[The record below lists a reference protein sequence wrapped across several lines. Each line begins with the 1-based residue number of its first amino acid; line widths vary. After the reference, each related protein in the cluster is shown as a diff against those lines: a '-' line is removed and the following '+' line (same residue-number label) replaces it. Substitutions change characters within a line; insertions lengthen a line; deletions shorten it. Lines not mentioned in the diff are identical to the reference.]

1 MTLQFAGLL
10 SEFSLGLPLRSG
22 GLLLLAL
29 GGLSLVWVWVRAA
42 RDPRRRF
49 PLLAGWPLPGALWI
63 AAPLS
68 VLVLVVTVPAP
79 DALATPG
86 LPLQARGASF
96 PLLAG
101 LPWMLAAGWIGG
113 AQASLVAALG
123 GFVRGGWNTHSLLTP
138 LSTGLQALLAA
149 WLLRRDYPDAL
160 GRAARQPI
168 VAAMVSGV
176 AFGALRCLELY
187 LYSGGGLFDGF
198 EYVSGLVRPT
208 FQAALL
214 EALVAGIGA
223 EIARTV
229 APARWTRP
237 AKLTPGPHQ
246 RSLGAR
252 MVSVFVGVGIVAAV
266 FLLVGNWLLAEASA
280 RDLVKREMSQL
291 SGQAA
296 AGIPFFVQ
304 TGRSFLTR
312 LSQDIARGDLSAD
325 DLEAART
332 GLAFFQRLAVVDS
345 AGRVLAVMPAE
356 DGNSLK
362 LDLAVEA
369 ALSTALAGVGQEV
382 TAVPAAD
389 PSAVEM
395 VFLVPI
401 RDSGGSVPAVL
412 LGWTELATNPLL
424 QPVQALLQGATDR
437 DAVIVDEA
445 GLVLLPSTS
454 LLVGRRQVV
463 PEASLDRLL
472 EETAPDG
479 THRLVQVTDV
489 PGYPWRVQVSLPVS
503 VVNRLALQ
511 IAARLFGVMAAV
523 GLLVVVLVYA
533 SSRRLTRPLRAM
545 AVAAESIAR
554 GHLDQSLPGLGE
566 DEIGRLAASFERMR
580 RSLKSRLDEMDLLL
594 GASQRLASSYE
605 LEQVLPPILEGVREL
620 TRSDQVRLVL
630 VADGAGWPSAPLF
643 ASGGDPGGWAD
654 LDPAILELCRQRGR
668 FVLENPARARALLD
682 LGSLSAPLE
691 GLLALPLRS
700 EDVFVGC
707 LWVGY
712 LRPHIFSPA
721 ETNLLSILAGQLGVS
736 VANARLFL
744 QAQVER
750 SRLSSILETTPD
762 GVILLDEHGSVLLA
776 NPATE
781 VILRTTAEEARGRA
795 SADVLAAPDLLEL
808 LDRSGE
814 AGGTGEVALPDGRV
828 LFASVIAGA
837 GGEGRSSGRICV
849 LHDITHYKKLDKL
862 KSEFVATVSHDLRTP
877 LTLMRGYGTMLSMV
891 GSLNDQQ
898 KDFARKILESVEQ
911 MGNLVDNLLD
921 LGRIEAG
928 VGLSLE
934 KVDPARMVREVVAT
948 YQPQAANK
956 NVALEAEV
964 EDGMVGVDVDTTL
977 LRQAVAN
984 LVDNAIKYT
993 PPEGKVTVR
1002 ARQIKGMQQFIV
1014 EDSGLGVAP
1023 ADQLRLF
1030 EKFYRARA
1038 GEARREKGSGLGLAI
1053 VKSIAEQHGGRVSLE
1068 SRLGAGSVFTLEVP
1082 LAVTRPDST
1091 LDSGR
1096 S

>member
-1 MTLQFAGLL
+1 MTLRFFGFS

-29 GGLSLVWVWVRAA
+29 GGLALVWVWARAA
-42 RDPRRRF
+42 RDPQRRI
-49 PLLAGWPLPGALWI
+49 PLVAGWPLPGVLWI
-63 AAPLS
+63 LAPLS
-68 VLVLVVTVPAP
+68 ALILMVTVPAP

-96 PLLAG
+96 PLFAG
-101 LPWMLAAGWIGG
+101 VPWMLAAGWLGG
-113 AQASLVAALG
+113 AQAVLAAALG
-123 GFVRGGWNTHSLLTP
+123 GFVRAGWNTHSLLTP
-138 LSTGLQALLAA
+138 ISAGLQALLAA

-168 VAAMVSGV
+168 VAALASGV
-176 AFGALRCLELY
+176 AYGAMRCLELY
-187 LYSGGGLFDGF
+187 LYSGGGLYDGL
-198 EYVSGLVRPT
+198 EYVFGLVRPT

-214 EALVAGIGA
+214 EALVAGIVA

-237 AKLTPGPHQ
+237 VKLTPGPHQ

-252 MVSVFVGVGIVAAV
+252 MVSVFVGVGIVAAA
-266 FLLVGNWLLAEASA
+266 FLLAGNWLLAEASA
-280 RDLVKREMSQL
+280 RDLVAREMSQL
-291 SGQAA
+291 GSQAA
-296 AGIPFFVQ
+296 AGIPYFVQ
-304 TGRSFLTR
+304 TGRSFLNR
-312 LSQDIARGDLSAD
+312 LSQDLTQRAFTNDE
-325 DLEAART
+325 LEAERT
-332 GLAFFQRLAVVDS
+332 GLAFFERLAVVDT
-345 AGRVLAVMPAE
+345 AGRFLAVIPAAE
-356 DGNSLK
+356 GDTVK
-362 LDLAVEA
+362 LNLAVEA
-369 ALSTALAGVGQEV
+369 ALSTTLAGVGQEV
-382 TAVPAAD
+382 TAVPVGD

-401 RDSGGSVPAVL
+401 RDREGSIAAAL

-424 QPVQALLQGATDR
+424 QPVQALLQGAQDR
-437 DAVIVDEA
+437 EAVIVDET
-445 GLVLLPSTS
+445 GLVLLPSIS
-454 LLVGRRQVV
+454 RLAGRRQGV
-463 PEASLDRLL
+463 PQASLDHLL

-479 THRLVQVTDV
+479 TRRLVQVTDV

-523 GLLVVVLVYA
+523 GALVIVLVYA

-554 GHLDQSLPGLGE
+554 GSLDQSVPGQGE

-580 RSLKSRLDEMDLLL
+580 IGLKSRLDEMDLLL
-594 GASQRLASSYE
+594 NASQRLASSYE
-605 LEQVLPPILEGVREL
+605 LERVLPPILEGVREL

-630 VADGAGWPSAPLF
+630 VADSSAGSSGAVF
-643 ASGGDPGGWAD
+643 ASGGDPGGWAG
-654 LDPAILELCRQRGR
+654 LDPAILELSRQRGR
-668 FVLENPARARALLD
+668 FVLENPARARALID

-712 LRPHIFSPA
+712 LRPHVFSPD

-736 VANARLFL
+736 VANSRLFL

-762 GVILLDEHGSVLLA
+762 GVILLDGGGLVLLA

-781 VILRTTAEEARGRA
+781 VLLRTTAEEARGRP
-795 SADVLAAPDLLEL
+795 STEVLAAPTLLEL
-808 LDRSGE
+808 LDKSGDG
-814 AGGTGEVALPDGRV
+814 GGTGEVALPDGRV
-828 LFASVIAGA
+828 LFATVVAGA
-837 GGEGRSSGRICV
+837 GGGRICV
-849 LHDITHYKKLDKL
+849 LHDITHYKKVDML

-891 GSLNDQQ
+891 GALNDQQ

-911 MGNLVDNLLD
+911 MGNLVDILLD

-928 VGLSLE
+928 AGLNLE
-934 KVDPARMVREVVAT
+934 NIDPAAMVREVVAT

-956 NVALEAEV
+956 NVTLEAEV
-964 EDGMVGVDVDTTL
+964 EEGMAGVDVDATL

-993 PPEGKVTVR
+993 PPKGKVTVR
-1002 ARQIKGMQQFIV
+1002 ARQAKGMQQFIV
-1014 EDSGLGVAP
+1014 EDTGLGVAP
-1023 ADQLRLF
+1023 ADQPRLF
-1030 EKFYRARA
+1030 EKFFRAPA

-1068 SRLGAGSVFTLEVP
+1068 SRLGAGSVFTMEVP
-1082 LAVTRPDST
+1082 IAVNRRDST
-1091 LDSGR
+1091 LDSGH

>member
-1 MTLQFAGLL
+1 MTLQFFGLS

-29 GGLSLVWVWVRAA
+29 GGLGLIWAWARAA
-42 RDPRRRF
+42 RDPQRRF
-49 PLLAGWPLPGALWI
+49 PLLAGWPLPSVLWI
-63 AAPLS
+63 LAPLS
-68 VLVLVVTVPAP
+68 ALILIVTVPAP

-96 PLLAG
+96 PLFAG
-101 LPWMLAAGWIGG
+101 VPWMLAAGWLGG
-113 AQASLVAALG
+113 AQAILAAALG
-123 GFVRGGWNTHSLLTP
+123 GFVRAGWNTHSLLTP
-138 LSTGLQALLAA
+138 VSAGLQALLAA

-187 LYSGGGLFDGF
+187 LYSGGGLYDGL

-214 EALVAGIGA
+214 EALVAGIVA

-237 AKLTPGPHQ
+237 AKLSPGPHQ

-252 MVSVFVGVGIVAAV
+252 MVSVFVGVGIVAAA

-280 RDLVKREMSQL
+280 RDLVAREMSQL

-296 AGIPFFVQ
+296 AGIPYFIQ

-312 LSQDIARGDLSAD
+312 LSQGITQGTITAD
-325 DLEAART
+325 ELETERT
-332 GLAFFQRLAVVDS
+332 GLAFFERLAVVDS
-345 AGRVLAVMPAE
+345 AGRFLAVIPASE
-356 DGNSLK
+356 GDSLE

-369 ALSTALAGVGQEV
+369 ALSTTLAGVGQEV
-382 TAVPAAD
+382 SAVPAAD

-401 RDSGGSVPAVL
+401 QDREGSVTAAL

-424 QPVQALLQGATDR
+424 QPVQALLQGAQDR
-437 DAVIVDEA
+437 EAVIVDET
-445 GLVLLPSTS
+445 GLVLLPSS
-454 LLVGRRQVV
+454 SRLVGRRQGV

-479 THRLVQVTDV
+479 TRRLVQVTDV
-489 PGYPWRVQVSLPVS
+489 PGYPWRVRVSLPVS

-523 GLLVVVLVYA
+523 GFLVVILVYA

-554 GHLDQSLPGLGE
+554 GRLDQSVPGQGE
-566 DEIGRLAASFERMR
+566 DEIGRLASSFERMR

-594 GASQRLASSYE
+594 NASQRLASSYD
-605 LEQVLPPILEGVREL
+605 LERVLPPILEGVREL
-620 TRSDQVRLVL
+620 TQSDQVRLVL
-630 VADGAGWPSAPLF
+630 VADSSAWSSGAPF
-643 ASGGDPGGWAD
+643 ASGGDPGGWAG
-654 LDPAILELCRQRGR
+654 LDPAILELSRQRGR
-668 FVLENPARARALLD
+668 FVLENPARARAVLD

-712 LRPHIFSPA
+712 LRPHVFSPD

-762 GVILLDEHGSVLLA
+762 GVILLDGGGLVLLA

-781 VILRTTAEEARGRA
+781 VLLRTTAEEARGRA
-795 SADVLAAPDLLEL
+795 SADVLAAPALLEL
-808 LDRSGE
+808 LDRSGD

-828 LFASVIAGA
+828 LFATVIAGA
-837 GGEGRSSGRICV
+837 GGGRICV
-849 LHDITHYKKLDKL
+849 LHDITHYKKLDML

-891 GSLNDQQ
+891 GALNDQQ

-928 VGLSLE
+928 VGLNLE
-934 KVDPARMVREVVAT
+934 KVDPATMVREVVTT

-956 NVALEAEV
+956 NVTLEAEV
-964 EDGMVGVDVDTTL
+964 EDGMVGVDVDATL
-977 LRQAVAN
+977 LRQAMAN

-993 PPEGKVTVR
+993 PPKGKVTVR
-1002 ARQIKGMQQFIV
+1002 ARQAKGMQQFIV
-1014 EDSGLGVAP
+1014 EDTGLGVAP
-1023 ADQLRLF
+1023 ADQPRLF
-1030 EKFYRARA
+1030 EKFFRARA

-1053 VKSIAEQHGGRVSLE
+1053 VKSIAEQHGGRVSME
-1068 SRLGAGSVFTLEVP
+1068 SRLGAGSMFTLEVP
-1082 LAVTRPDST
+1082 LAINRRDST
-1091 LDSGR
+1091 LDSER